1 MSMYWLDATDFN
13 RGGWQLDT
21 QFVREMAAPYLIACD
36 VPGEKVK
43 DAEAIFSVENDGFYR
58 IYVRTRNWK
67 TEYSPGKFNIGVDSE
82 ILPSVMG
89 EKPNSKWYWDIAG
102 DIFLKKGEHSI
113 KLKDLTGWLA
123 RVSTVI
129 ITDDREFFPA
139 SDEKRF
145 LKQRAEIKG
154 INTETVDKGTWDLV
168 VVGAGSGGVTTA
180 VAAARK
186 GLKVALIS
194 DRPVVGGNASDESYV
209 SFSGAGSHNEG
220 AQETGIAN
228 EIKCLHYNFDLTW
241 QGAMEKLIENE
252 KNITLFTNT
261 LCTDAESG
269 NGKITSIECTDTLTL
284 EKSRFSSPIFA
295 DCTGDCWLAYYAGAK
310 YRVGRESYREFF
322 EESAPENGDIMTM
335 SGCLKGL
342 IGQTEITGYLA
353 EDTGEKQEFVLPEF
367 CRKLPEE
374 LYRDCGRVYTADW
387 WLENTNDFDDLFDGE
402 YTRDELICLTLGYFD
417 WIKNSEKMKKQA
429 ENYKLTK
436 LSVFNAKRENRR
448 VLGDYVLKF
457 GDLKNS
463 VRFEDGVAYCG
474 WNVDVHN
481 VKGMFSGKEGPFF
494 LNSHIEP
501 TSVPY
506 RCLYS
511 KNVNN
516 LFVASRGISVTHIV
530 MGSTRVQSTIATL
543 GQAVGTAAAYCKKYG
558 ILPREV
564 GQKYIKELQQQLL
577 LDDQTLI
584 GIFNEDK
591 RDLAKTSKVCATD
604 TAKEETVAC
613 TKDFTV
619 YPSAENVI
627 NGYFRDEKVSQGWY
641 SSIGLPQNLEFEF
654 NGKQQVG
661 AIQITTDTDLFNPL
675 WSFQDMKFFGKT
687 AKKVK
692 CEVHTDN
699 GWEQVGECENN
710 FLRVM
715 RITFP
720 PIEADKVRVT
730 VTESNDGKS
739 AKIFEVRIYGS
750 GDVFK
755 NIIG

>member
-1 MSMYWLDATDFN
+1 MSTYWLDATDFN

-21 QFVREMAAPYLIACD
+21 QFVREMGTSYLIACD
-36 VPGEKVK
+36 IPGERVK
-43 DAEAIFSVENDGFYR
+43 DAEAVFSAENDGFYR
-58 IYVRTRNWK
+58 IYVHTHNWK
-67 TEYSPGKFNIGVDSE
+67 TEYSPGKFNIGVDDE

-89 EKPNSKWYWDIAG
+89 AKPNSKWYWDIAG
-102 DIFLKKGEHSI
+102 DIFLKKGEHKL

-123 RVSTVI
+123 RVSAVV

-139 SDEKRF
+139 GDEKRF
-145 LKQRAEIKG
+145 LKQRSEIKG
-154 INTETVDKGTWDLV
+154 INTKILDRGTWDLV
-168 VVGAGSGGVTTA
+168 VVGAGSGGVPTA

-186 GLKVALIS
+186 GLKVALIT

-220 AQETGIAN
+220 SQETGIAN
-228 EIKCLHYNFDLTW
+228 EIKCLHYKFDLTW

-252 KNITLFTNT
+252 KNITLFTDT
-261 LCTDAESG
+261 LCTDAETD

-284 EKSRFSSPIFA
+284 EKSRYYAPVFA

-310 YRVGRESYREFF
+310 YRIGRESYREYF
-322 EESAPENGDIMTM
+322 EDSAPESGDIMTM

-342 IGQTEITGYLA
+342 IGKTEITGYLA

-417 WIKNSEKMKKQA
+417 WLKNSEKTKKQA
-429 ENYKLTK
+429 ENYKLTE

-463 VRFEDGVAYCG
+463 VKFEDGVAYCG

-481 VKGMFSGKEGPFF
+481 IKGMFSGKEGPFD
-494 LNSHIEP
+494 LDEHIKP
-501 TSVPY
+501 SQIPY

-511 KNVNN
+511 KNINN
-516 LFVASRGISVTHIV
+516 LFVASRGISVTHIAL
-530 MGSTRVQSTIATL
+530 GSTRVQSTIATV

-564 GQKYIKELQQQLL
+564 GEKHIKELQQQLL
-577 LDDQTLI
+577 LDDQTLT
-584 GIFNEDK
+584 GVFNEDE
-591 RDLAKTSKVCATD
+591 RDLARTSRVWASD
-604 TAKEETVAC
+604 TAKEEIIAC
-613 TKDFTV
+613 TKNFTV
-619 YPSAENVI
+619 CPSAENVI
-627 NGYFRDEKVSQGWY
+627 KGYFRDEKVSQGWY
-641 SSIGLPQNLEFEF
+641 SHIGLPQSLVFELDR
-654 NGKQQVG
+654 KSEIS
-661 AIQITTDTDLFNPL
+661 AIQVTTDTDLYNPL
-675 WSFQDMKFFGKT
+675 WSFRDMPVFGKT
-687 AKKVK
+687 ATKIKY
-692 CEVHTDN
+692 EVFGEN
-699 GWEQVGECENN
+699 GWVRVGETENN

-720 PIEADKVRVT
+720 TVTADKVRIT
-730 VTESNDGKS
+730 VEDSNDGKS
-739 AKIFEVRIYGS
+739 AKIFEVRIYGQP
-750 GDVFK
+750 DVFEE
-755 NIIG
+755 IIG